1 MQEINS
7 IPLSKL
13 LWDELEN
20 ALMIKSREL
29 IKDIARTLKQDE
41 KPLLQAFREKKTKIH
56 LVEMEEENENHKC
69 KGLVL
74 HTNIAQK
81 CTKPTLLCKSYCP
94 EHEFF
99 TFPAEMKKKPQL
111 FRIQNEEFEEP
122 LFLDPSTNI
131 LYNVNYEKKGFL
143 EEGKCVIFEYA

>member
-1 MQEINS
+1 MQDINS
-7 IPLSKL
+7 IPISKL

-56 LVEMEEENENHKC
+56 LVEIEENENHKC
-69 KGLVL
+69 NGLNMQ
-74 HTNIAQK
+74 TNIAQK
-81 CTKPTLLCKSYCP
+81 CAKPTLLGKCYCP

-99 TFPAEMKKKPQL
+99 TLTPEMKKKPQL
-111 FRIQNEEFEEP
+111 LRIQNEELEEP
-122 LFLDPSTNI
+122 LFLDSSTNI
-131 LYNVNYEKKGFL
+131 LYSSNYEKKGFL
-143 EEGKCVIFEYA
+143 EEGKCVIFEYT